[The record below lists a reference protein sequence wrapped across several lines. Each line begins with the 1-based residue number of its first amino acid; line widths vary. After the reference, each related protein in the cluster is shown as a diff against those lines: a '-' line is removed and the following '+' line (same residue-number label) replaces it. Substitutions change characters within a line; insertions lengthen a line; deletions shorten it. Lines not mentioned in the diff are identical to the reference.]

1 MIYLIMKDLK
11 ISRLR
16 TFLTAFSMFVGI
28 VAVISAVLVGT
39 LGKESLKAVN
49 SQLYGYSPTYSIS
62 ISGGFFTDYDT
73 TKNLIDNIENLGKSA
88 IVINPSKEINY
99 APIYSFEELK
109 EPRKIL
115 KRIINTEVIYTS
127 SKYNEIYNLPLVSGK
142 WFDKNENNLALNVVL
157 NKQAYELYNSNYIA
171 GNRTDTLNL
180 TPFNVSGVVNDGKN
194 WPVAYVDIRI
204 LLSYFPNLFN
214 TENAT
219 IYWHIDKEI
228 SLEKI
233 RSHFNDI
240 LNDSI
245 GGKVENISRLDNENN
260 YSDVIDMLQIG
271 LVITALLL
279 LFIVVLGQI
288 NIGLSSLEQRTHELL
303 IRRALGASK
312 YNIGMIVL
320 SSQIFLSVIVCVI
333 GVLFSVAIVY
343 FAGQMLPV
351 DSPIPIP
358 NYPFN
363 AAIIAI
369 ITSICTAL
377 IAGIIPAY
385 KASRLEPALVL
396 R

>member
-320 SSQIFLSVIVCVI
+320 SSQIFFVSNCLCNWGFIFCSYS
-333 GVLFSVAIVY
+333 LFCWTNV
-343 FAGQMLPV
+343 
-351 DSPIPIP
+351 
-358 NYPFN
+358 
-363 AAIIAI
+363 
-369 ITSICTAL
+369 TC
-377 IAGIIPAY
+377 
-385 KASRLEPALVL
+385 
-396 R
+396 